1 MRKYFVCR
9 SSTESQVIWKKDT
22 LTLKKGTGQS
32 FRKKDTEI
40 RVMVDTF
47 STLYLMGNN
56 IAHSSYFNNFYKIT
70 ILDAFI

>member
-1 MRKYFVCR
+1 MKKYFVCR
-9 SSTESQVIWKKDT
+9 SNTASQVIWKKDT

-47 STLYLMGNN
+47 STLYLIGNIILH
-56 IAHSSYFNNFYKIT
+56 IA
-70 ILDAFI
+70 ILRISIKLQY

>member
-9 SSTESQVIWKKDT
+9 SSTASQVTWKKDT

-32 FRKKDTEI
+32 FRKKDKET

-47 STLYLMGNN
+47 STLYLIGKIYFIMYF
-56 IAHSSYFNNFYKIT
+56 SYFMKLQSFHC
-70 ILDAFI
+70 